1 MITERDLQEA
11 IAECNGHRNPNAA
24 TCIKLAAYYTIRNQL
39 YPSSSPAT
47 MREEEKRTLNVIEYN
62 SDTEFAQLISGK
74 EPDEVFAVMDELMST
89 LQIVQPRLYD
99 SVMRKLS

>member
-24 TCIKLAAYYTIRNQL
+24 TCIKLAAYYTIQNQL
-39 YPSSSPAT
+39 YPSSGPAT
-47 MREEEKRTLNVIEYN
+47 MREEETRTLNVIEYN